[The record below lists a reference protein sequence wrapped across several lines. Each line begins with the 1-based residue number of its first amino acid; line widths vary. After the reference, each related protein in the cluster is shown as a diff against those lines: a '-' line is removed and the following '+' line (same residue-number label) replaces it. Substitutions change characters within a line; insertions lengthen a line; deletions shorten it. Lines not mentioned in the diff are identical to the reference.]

1 MSEAR
6 SRICIFPL
14 NPHIAARMW
23 ATCWIVERPQSF
35 PGCCAAPSARLR
47 ASSTRRQRVYARLRR
62 AMPSRRGALL
72 IRGPHLQVSIWV
84 PACGVARPDDAEPVI
99 GRAFAR
105 PVGIAARALHRVRD
119 TSEIYSR
126 CRQVICPSGGLSTG
140 LSSPFCKN
148 ISLCSSGKSSTNSR
162 HPVPHRGAFR
172 DRHGRRARDAVDAA
186 AFCARWDCRAGSLN
200 S

>member
-35 PGCCAAPSARLR
+35 PGCCAAPSARLC
-47 ASSTRRQRVYARLRR
+47 ASSTRY
-62 AMPSRRGALL
+62 
-72 IRGPHLQVSIWV
+72 
-84 PACGVARPDDAEPVI
+84 
-99 GRAFAR
+99 AFAAWSAADPGSTLASIDMGPGLR
-105 PVGIAARALHRVRD
+105 SSATGRCGACHRARIRATRWHRRESAAPRPGHERNLLSLPSGDLPVGRFVDRAVQPLLQKYFAVLVGQ
-119 TSEIYSR
+119 I
-126 CRQVICPSGGLSTG
+126 I
-140 LSSPFCKN
+140 
-148 ISLCSSGKSSTNSR
+148 STNSR